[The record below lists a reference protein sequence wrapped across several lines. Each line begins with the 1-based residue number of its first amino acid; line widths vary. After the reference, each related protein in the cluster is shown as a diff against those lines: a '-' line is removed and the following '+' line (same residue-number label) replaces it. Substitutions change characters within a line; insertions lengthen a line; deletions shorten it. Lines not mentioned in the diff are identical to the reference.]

1 MMNQDKQTINK
12 LNWYLT
18 EYVSEKRT
26 HNTSIKDIFDKPLQE
41 GEIINF
47 HSDWNYLM
55 SLLEII
61 EVNHLIENTI
71 CSRNYFKMQPTND
84 DASIQEKGVNKLEAV
99 FKVCVQF
106 LSANWKTAP
115 IDTRS
120 IAPFDKDDL
129 S

>member
-1 MMNQDKQTINK
+1 MNQDKQTINK

-18 EYVSEKRT
+18 EYVSEKNSQ
-26 HNTSIKDIFDKPLQE
+26 NTSIKDIFDKPLQE

-47 HSDWNYLM
+47 HSDWNHLM

-61 EVNHLIENTI
+61 EANNPIENTI
-71 CSRNYFKMQPTND
+71 CDRNYFKIQATSD
-84 DASIQEKGVNKLEAV
+84 DASIQDKGINKLEAI

-106 LSANWKTAP
+106 LSANWRKAP

-120 IAPFDKDDL
+120 IEPFDKDDL
-129 S
+129 L